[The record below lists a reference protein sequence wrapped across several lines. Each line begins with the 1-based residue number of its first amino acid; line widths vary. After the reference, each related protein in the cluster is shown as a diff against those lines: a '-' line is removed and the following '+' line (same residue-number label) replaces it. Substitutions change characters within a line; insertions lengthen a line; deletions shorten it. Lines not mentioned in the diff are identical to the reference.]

1 MIKIYGYGGK
11 ELEKS
16 LNYDKKKKEVVFIDQ
31 RKLPFNKQ
39 MVKCSTFADMREAIF
54 EMKLRGAPLIGVAGA
69 FGLLLWCHENR
80 SKYSGIAI
88 DKFQSD
94 FAAACGDMAK
104 TRPTA
109 VNLKWACGRVLESAL
124 ETSAK
129 KSDINSVIAAL
140 EKLCV
145 KMDGEDIA
153 ICEAIGANGA
163 NYIAKKHGK
172 NLRILTHCNAGA
184 LATCGYGTALG
195 VIRSAHKMKILKH
208 VLAGETRPYLQGAR
222 ITAFELAEDKIPY
235 YLICDNMAGWLMK
248 KGEID
253 LVITGADRVAAN
265 GDSANKI
272 GTYSLSVL
280 AHENKI
286 PFYIAAPEST
296 FDLSLKNGEG
306 IPIEE
311 RSPLEVTSVCGVQIA
326 PDGAK
331 VKNPAFDVS
340 PAKYISAI
348 ITEKGVIEK
357 PFVKNIKRAFSK

>member
-1 MIKIYGYGGK
+1 M
-11 ELEKS
+11 LEKS
-16 LNYDKKKKEVVFIDQ
+16 IIYNKSKKETVFIDQ
-31 RKLPFNKQ
+31 RKLPLEKVI
-39 MVKCSTFADMREAIF
+39 VKCGSFAGMREAIY

-69 FGLLLWCHENR
+69 FGLLLWCFENR
-80 SKYSGIAI
+80 SRYRDSQT
-88 DKFQSD
+88 DKFTAD
-94 FAAACGDMAK
+94 FARACEDMAK

-109 VNLKWACGRVLESAL
+109 VNLKWACDRVLNHVLETRPCAIDTMICAL
-124 ETSAK
+124 E
-129 KSDINSVIAAL
+129 N
-140 EKLCV
+140 LCL
-145 KMDGEDIA
+145 KMDAEDIA
-153 ICEAIGANGA
+153 ICEAIGRNGA
-163 NYIAKKHGK
+163 KYIKEKHGK

-208 VLAGETRPYLQGAR
+208 VLADETRPYLQGAR
-222 ITAFELAEDKIPY
+222 ITAFELSEDGIPY
-235 YLICDNMAGWLMK
+235 FVICDNMAGWLMK

-253 LVITGADRVAAN
+253 LVITGADRIAAN

-272 GTYSLSVL
+272 GTYSLSIL

-296 FDLSLKNGEG
+296 FDLKLKNGDG

-311 RSPLEVTSVCGVQIA
+311 RSETEVTTVGGVRIT
-326 PDGAK
+326 PPGAR

-340 PAKYISAI
+340 SAKYINAI

-357 PFVKNIKRAFSK
+357 PFVKNIKKTFGA

>member
-1 MIKIYGYGGK
+1 M
-11 ELEKS
+11 EKS

-31 RKLPFNKQ
+31 RKLPLNKEI
-39 MVKCSTFADMREAIF
+39 VKCSTFDDMREAIF

-69 FGLLLWCHENR
+69 FGLLLWCFENR
-80 SKYSGIAI
+80 SKYIAATPAAVN
-88 DKFQSD
+88 KFQRD
-94 FAAACGDMAK
+94 FTAACDQMAK

-109 VNLKWACGRVLESAL
+109 VNLKWACSRILDSVLKSSADKNKIDL
-124 ETSAK
+124 
-129 KSDINSVIAAL
+129 VIDEL

-145 KMDGEDIA
+145 KMDAEDIA
-153 ICEAIGANGA
+153 ICEAIGAHGA
-163 NYIAKKHGK
+163 RYIAEKHGK

-195 VIRSAHKMKILKH
+195 VIRSAHQLKILKH
-208 VLAGETRPYLQGAR
+208 VLADETRPYLQGAR

-253 LVITGADRVAAN
+253 LIITGADRVAAN

-296 FDLSLKNGEG
+296 FDLSFKNGEG

-311 RSPLEVTSVCGVQIA
+311 RTPLEVTNVCGVQIA
-326 PDGAK
+326 PHGAK

-340 PAKYISAI
+340 PAKYINAI

-357 PFVKNIKRAFSK
+357 PFLKNIKRAFSN